1 MTQAEKQVVRA
12 IELKHR
18 RTMFEGSIAMTIKNL
33 LYVLSFAIC
42 PRDNAEAGV
51 CR

>member
-12 IELKHR
+12 IELKR
-18 RTMFEGSIAMTIKNL
+18 RRAMFESSMVTTIKNL